1 MNLPPALGRG
11 FRGAVLAW
19 SVVAWAPAS
28 SWASG
33 SGTPPPLLT
42 FAAGLPGKQVKLSWA
57 AQPGVRYAVERST
70 GLSSDGSGGGGG
82 GWIRVALVDGDG
94 PTAEWRDPEAVASQ
108 CFYRVTVP
116 QAEVFEADPPLL
128 GMTGGTITLHAQLLP
143 AGSSLSLEIQGLG
156 VVSAPL
162 VAGAPG
168 TWTASFGG
176 TFFPPGTI
184 VISAIVVDSG
194 GALVT
199 SVPQVISITPS
210 GRALDAPPALP
221 PAAPLGVQTIDP
233 FTFGLSDDCDDRDP
247 AIAARLAIKTKGLP
261 VQRTASP
268 SLAIKT
274 KGLPVQRTIAGSLGT
289 AAPGIPSLPGLPPI
303 MGMAINEKGL
313 PGEKK
318 PVKKKTNSA
327 ARSAPPAGGSVGVSP
342 STGEALRMA
351 INEKGPPATPRKD
364 KGSSHRLMSGS
375 GSPASWTPQPG
386 IMGMA
391 INEKGLPGEKKPV
404 KKKPHSSARTL
415 PPSSGMPGE
424 VVFAYEALSCP
435 TPAGPPLAWVM
446 TYRSARSMSSAQ
458 GPQWDFSYNIGIEPV
473 LAADGVTIERV
484 WLSNGAGCKDPL
496 RLMPDGSYRCDGMM
510 RTGSFTGNVF
520 TLSFADQGKWVFHP
534 LDGSPAAGKIDSIV
548 DRNGVALGCAY
559 DSAGRLASVSDA
571 FGNGITVNWDPASS
585 TPRIASLA
593 TLKGKIVLFGGY
605 AAGEQGGSE
614 GDLKSI
620 SCPML
625 PGTPP
630 EANPIEFT
638 YSKGA
643 QDPNLDHNLLSVRDG
658 EGRVLKS
665 FTYSSV
671 PDPRSPAYDRCAS
684 FTVDGHASML
694 IWSPRSNIGYT
705 CYSVDAVGRLTEFDF
720 DNQHRVT
727 EARRFTGYC
736 TPGVPAD
743 ATTNRPTG
751 KLRAT
756 DPDYYA
762 SSFKW
767 NRDHSLVRVT
777 APDGSSVECQHER
790 EFNSTCPSTLAGN
803 VRAVTL
809 RSTGGET
816 RTVSFQ
822 YLPGFGTL
830 ERKANAGPGTSISV
844 SVAVDD
850 DDCDGRVLATHDD
863 YDAFCPSD
871 DSDRSADFVTAD
883 DTDLFAVSDDGDC
896 DDARF
901 ATADDSDCDDTSDT
915 YAALAKADGIPN
927 YLDLDSDNDAASDD
941 FAFVMMDDQD
951 CDEFSLNDDCDDTSS
966 DLRVSIPPLT
976 RIVTAHGQSFSLS
989 YDAHANPTQ
998 ITTPVS
1004 GQGSSWDYDTQ
1015 GRCVSYSLANGTTP
1029 ITTDFSYD
1037 PASGLPATVV
1047 QDPGGLGI
1055 KTSLEYNTHG
1065 DCVRVVDALGNDCTF
1080 EYTPAGRLKRC
1091 ESPPVAGHRIA
1102 TDFLRDHAGRLVRR
1116 DTEHRAA
1123 DGSPVAGNPA
1133 YSTFFV
1139 RDGVARLTRIAD
1151 EERPVA
1157 ATTETTPDSLG
1168 IANFAVL
1175 DFTYNAG
1182 GEVIRM
1188 STPAACRG
1196 ATSDLACDF
1205 QFDER
1210 GRLYQ
1215 KIAGGG
1221 GSVGAV
1227 TTRYDYHPSGQLQRI
1242 TSLGGSAGNPETN
1255 YAYDGFH
1262 RLASVTD
1269 PMGNQRVYLYGGR
1282 GEITQEVYGETE
1294 DVPGSTGNVL
1304 LKRKQIAAA
1313 WILLGQRYCA
1323 CPPSLFHGW
1332 VNKDDTIICDHF
1344 TPGSGLPAVQETTV
1358 VVRSVS
1364 GLKEEIRE
1372 NDTVVFTCSHDG
1384 AGRLSSISNGACSV
1398 ALTRDSVGQ
1407 VLFCGETDHFR
1418 VGNLPPKLFSTT
1430 FTYDALQRMSSSTD
1444 GAGNT
1449 RSYAYDSYGRCTA
1462 ATSPRGLVMNCE
1474 FDGGTAV
1481 GPFSSRL
1488 SCDLNGDGIPDVVA
1502 ASLSRCGEL
1511 LSKTD
1516 TLGFS
1521 ALCQWD
1527 SSGRLVRRDY
1537 ADGTFETVGY
1547 NALGLPNHM
1556 VQVDGTV
1563 RETSFDANC
1572 RVLNVIH
1579 INNPPLL
1586 DAVAPLSFT
1595 YDGIG
1600 HGTRREQGSS
1610 VIVRGWDSKGKMVS
1624 ETNGQRS
1631 VTYSYNQ
1638 RGRTGMQVVS
1648 GGTATLRQAETRDA
1662 LGRLLSVSLV
1672 NAAGVPVSPP
1682 VASFEHLGMTV
1693 CKTTQANGVVSTYD
1707 FRGDGD
1713 AANPGDSS
1721 YGLLATRC
1729 RVRAQ
1734 NNELLLDA
1742 SYSRDPDYRL
1752 SSQVTTYGPGSSAVL
1767 RTSTWTHDL
1776 LGRITAS
1783 TVTRN
1788 DGGGLP
1794 PVTEL
1799 DVAYQ
1804 LNARGERVLVSGGNN
1819 AGSYVQT
1826 PADAARGLYT
1836 EWPGGTL
1843 AWDACRNLT
1852 SILYGKEGSRVL
1864 RYDAMGRLVAVRDGS
1879 TSAPFAEFTYDACGR
1894 LDTTT
1899 TYSGGVPSFTRFV
1912 YDGGTCVQEL
1922 GSDGLPTLT
1931 LVAADG
1937 VHYAMRTNHTAV
1949 YYPQGS
1955 LRVAGDNTPIVR
1967 GTALGGLNTDPSG
1980 IYQMFT
1986 SSAGTVL
1993 NYRTCTCD
2001 SGYIALGTDGRPS
2014 SSGIGPIRWMAPE
2027 ALNLEESRMIHAGS
2041 SAYSPALGMVVAK
2054 EKQPRPH
2061 TQGHVQ
2067 VGGAQ

>member
-1 MNLPPALGRG
+1 MKLPPVLGRG

-28 SWASG
+28 LWASG
-33 SGTPPPLLT
+33 SGTPPPLLS

-57 AQPGVRYAVERST
+57 AQPGVRYAVERSI

-82 GWIRVALVDGDG
+82 GWIRVATVDGDG
-94 PTAEWRDPEAVASQ
+94 PTAEWRDPEAVATQ

-116 QAEVFEADPPLL
+116 QAEIFEADPPLL
-128 GMTGGTITLHAQLLP
+128 SMLGGTITLHAQLLP
-143 AGSSLSLEIQGLG
+143 VGSSLSLEIQGLG

-176 TFFPPGTI
+176 SFFPPSST
-184 VISAIVVDSG
+184 VLSASVVDSG
-194 GALVT
+194 GLAIAT
-199 SVPQVISITPS
+199 VPQVISITPS
-210 GRALDAPPALP
+210 GRALDAPPGLP
-221 PAAPLGVQTIDP
+221 PAAPVGVQTIDP
-233 FTFGLSDDCDDRDP
+233 FTFGVNDDGDYP
-247 AIAARLAIKTKGLP
+247 SAARLAIKTKGLP
-261 VQRTASP
+261 VQRAMATS
-268 SLAIKT
+268 S
-274 KGLPVQRTIAGSLGT
+274 
-289 AAPGIPSLPGLPPI
+289 PGIPNLPGLPSI
-303 MGMAINEKGL
+303 LGMAINEKGL
-313 PGEKK
+313 PGDKK
-318 PVKKKTNSA
+318 PPKKST
-327 ARSAPPAGGSVGVSP
+327 ARTAPPSGGSPSVTP
-342 STGEALRMA
+342 STGSSLRMA
-351 INEKGPPATPRKD
+351 INEKGLPGPKKG
-364 KGSSHRLMSGS
+364 KGSSSHRVMSGT
-375 GSPASWTPQPG
+375 GSTTGGTPQPT
-386 IMGMA
+386 IQGMA
-391 INEKGLPGEKKPV
+391 INEKGLPGDKKPV
-404 KKKPHSSARTL
+404 KKTNSSARTV

-424 VVFAYEALSCP
+424 VVLAYEALSCP
-435 TPAGPPLAWVM
+435 TPAGPSLAWVM
-446 TYRSARSMSSAQ
+446 TYRSAVAMSSAQ
-458 GPQWDFSYNIGIEPV
+458 GPQWDFSYNISIEPV
-473 LAADGVTIERV
+473 MAADGVTITAV
-484 WLSNGAGCKDPL
+484 QVY
-496 RLMPDGSYRCDGMM
+496 DGGGSHVVFRRQLETDEFTCDGMM
-510 RTGSFTGNVF
+510 RSGSFTGNVF
-520 TLSFADQGKWVFHP
+520 TLKFADQGKWVFHP

-548 DRNGVALGCAY
+548 DRNGVALTCAY
-559 DSAGRLASVSDA
+559 DSAGRFSSVSNA

-585 TPRIASLA
+585 TPRIASIVDLR
-593 TLKGKIVLFGGY
+593 GKIVIFGGY
-605 AAGEQGGSE
+605 AAGEAGGSE

-643 QDPNLDHNLLSVRDG
+643 QDPNLNHNLLSVRDG
-658 EGRVLKS
+658 ESRVLKS
-665 FTYSSV
+665 FTYSSIG
-671 PDPRSPAYDRCAS
+671 DPRSPAYDRCAS
-684 FTVDGHASML
+684 STVDGHSSML

-705 CYSVDAVGRLTEFDF
+705 CYSVDAVGRLTELDF
-720 DNQHRVT
+720 DNQHRVI
-727 EARRFTGYC
+727 EARKFTGYC
-736 TPGVPAD
+736 TPGLPAD
-743 ATTNRPTG
+743 ATTNRPAG
-751 KLRAT
+751 KLRIT

-777 APDGSSVECQHER
+777 SPDGSSLEYQHER
-790 EFNSTCPSTLAGN
+790 EFTSTCPATLAGN
-803 VRAVTL
+803 LRAVTL
-809 RSTGGET
+809 RSAGGEA
-816 RTVSFQ
+816 RTVSYQ
-822 YLPGFGTL
+822 YLPGYGTL
-830 ERKANAGPGTSISV
+830 ERTVKAGPRSAITV

-850 DDCDGRVLATHDD
+850 YDYERTVLTTHVDP
-863 YDAFCPSD
+863 DAFCPCD
-871 DSDRSADFVTAD
+871 DTDNSSGFVTAD
-883 DTDLFAVSDDGDC
+883 DTDLFAP
-896 DDARF
+896 
-901 ATADDSDCDDTSDT
+901 ADDSDRSERSFATIDDSDIDSYATIDDYDRDTSS
-915 YAALAKADGIPN
+915 ALAAIDDSDRIPD
-927 YLDLDSDNDAASDD
+927 YRDLDSDNDG
-941 FAFVMMDDQD
+941 FAFMTIDDAD
-951 CDEFSLNDDCDDTSS
+951 SFSISDDCDDTSS
-966 DLRVSIPPLT
+966 DLRIAAPPVT
-976 RIVTAHGQSFSLS
+976 RIVTAHGQSFSVS

-998 ITTPVS
+998 LSTAISDPYCD
-1004 GQGSSWDYDTQ
+1004 WDHDES
-1015 GRCVSYSLANGTTP
+1015 GRCVSYSVANGTTP
-1029 ITTDFSYD
+1029 ITTNFAYD
-1037 PASGLPATVV
+1037 PASGLPVTIVR
-1047 QDPGGLGI
+1047 DPGGIGI
-1055 KTSLEYNTHG
+1055 KTTLEYNTHG
-1065 DCVRVVDALGNDCTF
+1065 DCVRVTDPLGNDCTF
-1080 EYTPAGRLKRC
+1080 AYTPAGRLKRC
-1091 ESPPVAGHRIA
+1091 ESPPVAGQRIA
-1102 TDFLRDHAGRLVRR
+1102 TDFLRDHSGRLVRR

-1123 DGSPVAGNPA
+1123 DGSLVAANAA

-1139 RDGVARLTRIAD
+1139 RDGAARLTRIAG
-1151 EERPVA
+1151 EERPVES
-1157 ATTETTPDSLG
+1157 TTETTPDSLG
-1168 IANFAVL
+1168 IANFAVI
-1175 DFTYNAG
+1175 DFTYNAA
-1182 GEVIRM
+1182 GEVIRV

-1210 GRLYQ
+1210 GLAYQ
-1215 KIAGGG
+1215 KIAGGAG
-1221 GSVGAV
+1221 AVGAV
-1227 TTRYDYHPSGQLQRI
+1227 TTRYDYHPSGQLQRV
-1242 TSLGGSAGNPETN
+1242 TCLGGSAGSPESN

-1262 RLASVTD
+1262 RLSSVTD
-1269 PMGNQRVYLYGGR
+1269 PMGNQVVYLYGDR

-1294 DVPGSTGNVL
+1294 DVPGSTGNIL
-1304 LKRKQIAAA
+1304 LKRTQVAAA
-1313 WILLGQRYCA
+1313 WLLLGQRAQDYSS
-1323 CPPSLFHGW
+1323 SLFHGW
-1332 VNKDDTIICDHF
+1332 VNKDDTIICDRF
-1344 TPGSGLPAVQETTV
+1344 TPGSGLPPVQETTV
-1358 VVRSVS
+1358 VERSVS
-1364 GLKEEIRE
+1364 GLVDKIKE
-1372 NDTVVFTCSHDG
+1372 NDTVTFSRSYDS
-1384 AGRLSSISNGACSV
+1384 AGRLSGISNGACSIAV
-1398 ALTRDSVGQ
+1398 TRDSGGR
-1407 VLFCGETDHFR
+1407 VLFCGQTNHFR
-1418 VGNLPPKLFSTT
+1418 VGNSPPKTFSTT
-1430 FTYDALQRMSSSTD
+1430 FTYDALQRLSSSTD

-1449 RSYAYDSYGRCTA
+1449 RSYAYDSCGRCTA

-1474 FDGGTAV
+1474 FDGGTAT

-1488 SCDLNGDGIPDVVA
+1488 SCDLNGDGVPDVVA

-1516 TLGFS
+1516 ALGYA

-1527 SSGRLVRRDY
+1527 SAGRLVRRDY

-1547 NALGLPNHM
+1547 NALGLPDHR
-1556 VQVDGTV
+1556 VQVDGTS
-1563 RETSFDANC
+1563 RDTTFDAKG

-1586 DAVAPLSFT
+1586 DAVAPISLT
-1595 YDGIG
+1595 YDGVG

-1624 ETNGQRS
+1624 ETNGQRTVS
-1631 VTYSYNQ
+1631 YSYNQ
-1638 RGRTGMQVVS
+1638 QGRTGMQIVS

-1672 NAAGVPVSPP
+1672 NAAGLPVAPP

-1693 CKTTQANGVVSTYD
+1693 CKTTQANGVTSTYD

-1729 RVRAQ
+1729 RVRTQ

-1742 SYSRDPDYRL
+1742 SYSRDPDMRL
-1752 SSQVTTYGPGSSAVL
+1752 SSQVTSYGPGSSAVL

-1788 DGGGLP
+1788 DGGGQP

-1819 AGSYVQT
+1819 PGSYVQT
-1826 PADAARGLYT
+1826 PADAARGCYT
-1836 EWPGGTL
+1836 GWPGGSLT
-1843 AWDACRNLT
+1843 WDACRNLT

-1864 RYDAMGRLVAVRDGS
+1864 RYDAMGRLVAVRDGA
-1879 TSAPFAEFTYDACGR
+1879 TSAPFAEFTYDACSR

-1912 YDGGTCVQEL
+1912 YDGATCVQEL

-1955 LRVAGDNTPIVR
+1955 LRVTGDNTPIVR

-2001 SGYIALGTDGRPS
+2001 SGYMALGTDGRPS
-2014 SSGIGPIRWMAPE
+2014 SGGIGPIRWMAPE

-2041 SAYSPALGMVVAK
+2041 SAYSPALGKVAAGQ
-2054 EKQPRPH
+2054 KQPRPH

-2067 VGGAQ
+2067 VGGPA